1 MEQISNLALFVIL
14 LFVFIPI
21 IISMNQKLG
30 MGKDILFSSIRGFF
44 QLLLLGFFISFLFSL
59 ENIFVVF
66 GYIFL
71 MMIIASFNAS
81 KRGINRKRSFFILL
95 GGITLSVI
103 ICISVWL
110 LFGIIPLEAQYLI
123 PVCGMLIG
131 NAMIAGAVVLETMK
145 NDVELEEE
153 FLKNRAIKI
162 AMIPTVDM
170 LKTVG
175 LIQIP
180 GTMTGMILAGA
191 DPFGSVKYQIFII
204 FTLLVVSSLA
214 AIMVC
219 LLNYKYIIKEVHTSN
234 ELVKKT
240 V

>member
-1 MEQISNLALFVIL
+1 MQEISNLALFIIL
-14 LFVFIPI
+14 LFVFVPI

-30 MGKDILFSSIRGFF
+30 MGKDILYSSIRGFI

-59 ENIFVVF
+59 ENVLVVF

-71 MMIIASFNAS
+71 MVIIASLNAS
-81 KRGINRKRSFFILL
+81 KRGMDRKKSFFILL
-95 GGITLSVI
+95 AGIALSVLLC
-103 ICISVWL
+103 ICIWL
-110 LFGIIPLEAQYLI
+110 VFDIIPLEAQYLI
-123 PVCGMLIG
+123 PVGGMFIG
-131 NAMIAGAVVLETMK
+131 NAMIAGAVVLEAMK
-145 NDVELEEE
+145 NNPEMEEE
-153 FLKNRAIKI
+153 FLKKKAIKI

-191 DPFGSVKYQIFII
+191 DPFASVKYQIFII

-214 AIMVC
+214 AIIVC
-219 LLNYKYIIKEVHTSN
+219 LLNYKYIIKEFSFQKDTSMI
-234 ELVKKT
+234 V
-240 V
+240 

>member
-1 MEQISNLALFVIL
+1 MQEISNLALFIIL
-14 LFVFIPI
+14 LFVFVPI

-30 MGKDILFSSIRGFF
+30 MGKDILYSSIRGFI

-59 ENIFVVF
+59 ENVFVVF

-71 MMIIASFNAS
+71 MMIIASLNAS
-81 KRGINRKRSFFILL
+81 KRGLDRKKSFFILL
-95 GGITLSVI
+95 AGIALSVLLC
-103 ICISVWL
+103 ICIWL
-110 LFGIIPLEAQYLI
+110 VFEIIPLEAQYLI
-123 PVCGMLIG
+123 PVGGMFIG
-131 NAMIAGAVVLETMK
+131 NAMIAGAVVLEAMK
-145 NDVELEEE
+145 NNPEMEEE
-153 FLKNRAIKI
+153 FLKKKAIKI

-214 AIMVC
+214 AIIVC
-219 LLNYKYIIKEVHTSN
+219 LLNYKYIMKEISIQQDTSIT
-234 ELVKKT
+234 L
-240 V
+240 

>member
-1 MEQISNLALFVIL
+1 MQEISNLALFIIL
-14 LFVFIPI
+14 LFVFVPI

-30 MGKDILFSSIRGFF
+30 MGKDILYSSIRGFI

-59 ENIFVVF
+59 ENVFVVF

-71 MMIIASFNAS
+71 MMIIASINAS
-81 KRGINRKRSFFILL
+81 KRGIDRKKSFFILL
-95 GGITLSVI
+95 AGIVLSVVLC
-103 ICISVWL
+103 ICIWL
-110 LFGIIPLEAQYLI
+110 IFEIIPLEAQYLI
-123 PVCGMLIG
+123 PVGGMFIG
-131 NAMIAGAVVLETMK
+131 NAMIAGAVVLEAMK
-145 NDVELEEE
+145 NNTEMEEE
-153 FLKNRAIKI
+153 FLKKKAIKI

-214 AIMVC
+214 AIIVC
-219 LLNYKYIIKEVHTSN
+219 LLNYKYIMKKVPVQQDTSI
-234 ELVKKT
+234 T
-240 V
+240 F